1 MEEEEEERF
10 LTSLRSTSLA
20 IQSVAN
26 KVVQT
31 MTDSK
36 ARSRTE
42 VVVEVM
48 VCAQFRAVLATQDD
62 LLSAVFEL
70 PRVLLSV
77 IRVAQRSDR

>member
-1 MEEEEEERF
+1 
-10 LTSLRSTSLA
+10 
-20 IQSVAN
+20 
-26 KVVQT
+26 